1 MQSQLKLS
9 ESVKRQPRCPVCGTN
24 LDQKDT
30 ELICA
35 NAQCEKHF
43 PVIEN
48 IPILINDS
56 SSVFSIS
63 DFTAQRQTTLKQQ
76 KNQIKKILSQILP
89 KIDANLK
96 AESNYASLAKHLLS
110 KEANPKVLV
119 IGCGNLGQGLTSLLA
134 YSSIELVESDVS
146 FGNRTEVICD
156 AHNLPFVE
164 NSFDGVIIQAV
175 LEHVVDPYRCV
186 DEIYRVLK
194 EGGLVYSETPF
205 MQPVHMGKYDF
216 TRFTHLGHRRLFRR
230 FEEIDSGA
238 VGGPGMALAWSYQY
252 FLLSFAKTEL
262 IKEFIKIFARTTS
275 FYLKYFDYLLI
286 NNSGIFDAGSGYYF
300 LGEKSQKILSD
311 KELLELY
318 RGDIK

>member
-9 ESVKRQPRCPVCGTN
+9 ESVKRQLRCPVCGTN

-63 DFTAQRQTTLKQQ
+63 DFTDQRQTTLKQQ

-96 AESNYASLAKHLLS
+96 AKSNYASLAKHLLS

-205 MQPVHMGKYDF
+205 MQQVHMGKYDF